1 MLQTAWDLWLFSCLR
16 RNFEE
21 NIFCVHILGKSYQ
34 NSWWCCSVLLCWL
47 CGNWSCAG
55 FGHSVALLE
64 SDTKRCKWC
73 WEYLCFCVLYFP
85 LRSTGAGNSDNVF
98 SHLSVYSSSHHFC
111 GCGLVCLGT
120 NFFSIWWLYVEVQRD
135 LTVFKKKKKKG
146 TKRKVKPWHLSTS
159 LQNSASRNSF
169 SRLSGAW
176 LWLSTGQCPCPSSE
190 VVFVVHLVAL
200 LPLVMV
206 LAELLRLHC
215 FCTDFPFTFFIWSLQ
230 GASRA
235 VTVSEQ
241 QVKLVCCLPLPIN
254 VCLEMTFVLLCW
266 FWGFCKSCLLISCFR

>member
-1 MLQTAWDLWLFSCLR
+1 MLGVSLFLCSPTFHWDPL
-16 RNFEE
+16 
-21 NIFCVHILGKSYQ
+21 VLGTVTMSLVI
-34 NSWWCCSVLLCWL
+34 WV
-47 CGNWSCAG
+47 
-55 FGHSVALLE
+55 FIVALII
-64 SDTKRCKWC
+64 SVDVG
-73 WEYLCFCVLYFP
+73 LCAWAQ
-85 LRSTGAGNSDNVF
+85 TF
-98 SHLSVYSSSHHFC
+98 SQYGDCMLKSKE
-111 GCGLVCLGT
+111 T
-120 NFFSIWWLYVEVQRD
+120 WLY
-135 LTVFKKKKKKG
+135 LKKKKKKG

-169 SRLSGAW
+169 SRLSGTW

-230 GASRA
+230 GASCA

-241 QVKLVCCLPLPIN
+241 QVKLVRCLPLPIN

-266 FWGFCKSCLLISCFR
+266 FWGVCKSCLLISCFH